1 MRITI
6 EGLDSLDDI
15 NFEEIRVLVADA
27 MVERLMRQLSDAQV
41 KDIIRR
47 AANKAAGNLISGALT
62 GRVGDQPVTLIEMI
76 AAEARAQIHKGNNY
90 QGVSTPLP
98 QMIAAEVYRV
108 MHDEVLGLMTEARK
122 VINQRIPQEIS
133 NLVAREMKGMTIR

>member
-1 MRITI
+1 MKITI

-27 MVERLMRQLSDAQV
+27 MVERLMRQISDKEAREML
-41 KDIIRR
+41 RR
-47 AANKAAGNLISGALT
+47 AAGKAAGNLISGALV
-62 GRVGDQPVTLIEMI
+62 GRIGDQPATLIELI
-76 AAEARAQIHKGNNY
+76 HAEAKAQIHKGQAY
-90 QGVSTPLP
+90 QGVSTPLT
-98 QMIAAEVYRV
+98 QVIAAEVYRV
-108 MHDEVLGLMTEARK
+108 MHDEVMGLITEARK

>member
-6 EGLDSLDDI
+6 EGLDSLDDLDL
-15 NFEEIRVLVADA
+15 EAIRELAANALVD
-27 MVERLMRQLSDAQV
+27 RLVSQLSDAQV

-62 GRVGDQPVTLIEMI
+62 GRVGDQPVTLIEAI
-76 AAEARAQIHKGNNY
+76 SAEARAQIHKGNSY
-90 QGVSTPLP
+90 QGVSTPLT
-98 QMIAAEVYRV
+98 QVIAAEVYRV
-108 MHDEVLGLMTEARK
+108 MHDEVLGLITEARK